1 MRTEPTLVWWA
12 PGFSDRKD
20 VDGAAGDTFCLSGTQ
35 PATCQRLLADRW
47 VLPNPEE
54 DVMMFSAGLPV
65 SLTVAF
71 TDPAHPVARMVYSV
85 RLRLEEDL
93 EESRSQSFVMT

>member
-1 MRTEPTLVWWA
+1 MARCKHRAEYEGNEREGRLGNHHFTSA
-12 PGFSDRKD
+12 S
-20 VDGAAGDTFCLSGTQ
+20 S
-35 PATCQRLLADRW
+35 QRLLANRW

-54 DVMMFSAGLPV
+54 DVVMFSAGLPV

-85 RLRLEEDL
+85 RLRLEADL